1 MAISRKRIIF
11 YSLFT
16 LILAVFSVFSLAY
29 YQLRNLGEFKT
40 LAVEKLEE
48 LTRREVKIGEAEMG
62 IVRGLSIRLKDVA
75 VRSRSAE
82 EPELMARSVWVV
94 VKLLPLLDK
103 RVEVK
108 KIIVQGLSLRMV
120 RDAEGRFSL
129 GDVKK
134 WITQPAE
141 SNLFKILKAS
151 LMNQLMVED
160 GAIHFQ
166 DYFNRPPEGPLPL
179 NLEHISFSVRKNF
192 LDSPFQFTLKGE
204 IANGGSPTAFQV
216 SGAFD
221 NFSESQGF
229 TGISIN
235 GKIRVHELN
244 VSSFQPYL
252 KKVLAKTPPGSWLSL
267 DSSFSGNL
275 GGTLKSEGTLKYSS
289 NLNKNRPT
297 LRDAHVPYRGG
308 LEYKVSLNQD
318 SIYIEELKSESGP
331 FKFTAKGSLTNF
343 LSNDP
348 SVSFDLVTDSFLV
361 NKSIDYL
368 PLKFFP
374 EEYHALIQS
383 RFKNGSIKIK
393 SLKFEGSLNQ
403 LRELAQ
409 EKNRSLISS
418 ELKMKHVDWQSPLP
432 ALQNVTGTFKVNKGN
447 ATLHITKARY
457 ENQPITNVH
466 GTINN
471 FMTRPRVDLKVE
483 NEVEMSQFHET
494 LKRIFKGHPLLDSIA
509 VYDNFEG
516 TAIVRLDVKGPLDD
530 FDRLAITGRIAL
542 NNVSLNEKGFG
553 PRLENLNGNI
563 IYSHTPEAAKRTD
576 AYWIPVIK
584 FDNLSGNFSKSA
596 FSDLNGE
603 MGFSNGEPLEK
614 MSATYNL
621 ASSDLRYV
629 FSDDSE
635 DALVGLKE
643 ELDFVSGRLVLK
655 YRSQGNPAKP
665 ETEKEW
671 GKIELKNL
679 SMKYPDRL
687 MAMMDLNGNISYG
700 DGKIRLESWNGRYGD
715 SPFQLEGE
723 IDRKNI
729 KKLEY
734 ALRLNFP
741 ELVHTDLKDIPL
753 FKDFKFAGPAHVSL
767 NLNGN
772 LDSFKFEHQADL
784 TQVEYQIPGFMKKR
798 SNALNKFKAKGSVLK
813 NGGII
818 IDSWSY
824 ELGGNQ
830 VSGSAGIPDLDNPK
844 YTISVASDNFQV
856 YPSRQFFQFLDAE
869 MDGALDFKITG
880 SGNLNNLQ
888 DSKFEG
894 EMKFKELKIRPK
906 NFLSPLMVDASLIFK
921 EGRLDIRSG
930 NIKSGQS
937 GLKFSGVY
945 KRGDAPSLDLN
956 LTGERLNIDELLP
969 EPQGEETSFIDR
981 LNQSEFFA
989 KGKGEIRFDL
999 DKLDYKL
1006 FTLDQVIG
1014 SIVLKNREI
1023 EMKDLVF
1030 DSNSSVNSGGRIL
1043 IDAKGV
1049 GHFEGSVQARD
1060 METKNLFSFFGNI
1073 FENSLSGDV
1082 KTVDARLKGSGKDW
1096 KEIFRSLSGNLS
1108 LDIQS
1113 GNINLEKLKRGVR
1126 RLFSSIPQPNPLKKD
1141 AASSFKQISG
1151 DFVAKDGIFKTQN
1164 FVIETENQRT
1174 SIVGT
1179 FDLVNNQ
1186 MDTVVGIAPLAGL
1199 DRFLTQIPVVGK
1211 IITGGDE
1218 KSILK
1223 AYYTVKGD
1231 FNNPEITL
1239 TPFTSL
1245 GKRVMGIFQA
1255 ILQAPQELLAPITDN
1270 LPKATQLP
1278 SATPADD

>member
-1 MAISRKRIIF
+1 MAISRKRVIF

-16 LILAVFSVFSLAY
+16 LILVVFSVFSLAY
-29 YQLRNLGEFKT
+29 YQLRNLGEFKA
-40 LAVEKLEE
+40 LAIEKLEE
-48 LTRREVKIGEAEMG
+48 LTQRKVKIGEVEVD

-75 VRSRSAE
+75 VRSRRAE
-82 EPELMARSVWVV
+82 EPELTARSVWVV
-94 VKLLPLLDK
+94 VQLLPLLDK

-120 RDAEGRFSL
+120 RDAKGRFSL

-134 WITQPAE
+134 WIIRPAE
-141 SNLFKILKAS
+141 SNLFKILKVS

-166 DYFNRPPEGPLPL
+166 DYFNRSPEDPLPL
-179 NLEHISFSVRKNF
+179 NLEHISFSVRKSL

-204 IANGGSPTAFQV
+204 IPNEGSPTAFQV

-221 NFSESQGF
+221 NFSENQGF

-235 GKIRVHELN
+235 GKVRVHELN

-252 KKVLAKTPPGSWLSL
+252 KKVLAKTPQDSWLSL

-275 GGTLKSEGTLKYSS
+275 GGALKSEGTLKYS
-289 NLNKNRPT
+289 LNKNRAT
-297 LRDAHVPYRGG
+297 LSDARVPYRGG
-308 LEYKVSLNQD
+308 LEYKISLNQD
-318 SIYIEELKSESGP
+318 SIYIEELKSESSP
-331 FKFTAKGSLTNF
+331 FKFTAKGSLKNF
-343 LSNDP
+343 LSSDP
-348 SVSFDLVTDSFLV
+348 SVSFDLVTDSFLI

-374 EEYHALIQS
+374 EEYHALVQS

-393 SLKFEGSLNQ
+393 SLKFEGSLDQ

-409 EKNRSLISS
+409 KKNRGLISS
-418 ELKMKHVDWQSPLP
+418 ELEMKHVDWQAPLP

-466 GTINN
+466 GTIND
-471 FMTRPRVDLKVE
+471 FLTRPMGDLKVE

-516 TAIVRLDVKGPLDD
+516 TAKVRLNVKGPLDD
-530 FDRLAITGRIAL
+530 FDRLAITGRIGL
-542 NNVSLNEKGFG
+542 KNVSLNEEGFG
-553 PRLENLNGNI
+553 PRLENLSGNI
-563 IYSHTPEAAKRTD
+563 IYSHTPEAAKRKD

-584 FDNLSGNFSKSA
+584 YDNLSGNFSKSS
-596 FSDLNGE
+596 FSDINGE

-614 MSATYNL
+614 MSATYKL
-621 ASSDLRYV
+621 ASSDLHYIL
-629 FSDDSE
+629 SEDSE
-635 DALVGLKE
+635 DALVGLIE
-643 ELDFVSGRLVLK
+643 GLDFISGRLVLK
-655 YRSQGNPAKP
+655 YRSQGNPTKP

-687 MAMMDLNGNISYG
+687 MAMMDLNGNLSYG
-700 DGKIRLESWNGRYGD
+700 DGKIRLENWNGRYGD

-723 IDRKNI
+723 IDCKNI

-734 ALRLNFP
+734 ALRLNFS

-753 FKDFKFAGPAHVSL
+753 FKDFKFTGPAHVSL

-784 TQVEYQIPGFMKKR
+784 ARVGYQIPGFMEKQP
-798 SNALNKFKAKGSVLK
+798 NALNKLKAKGSVLK
-813 NGGII
+813 NGGLI

-830 VSGSAGIPDLDNPK
+830 ISGTAGIPDLDNPEF
-844 YTISVASDNFQV
+844 TINMASDNFQI
-856 YPSRQFFQFLDAE
+856 YPSRQFFRFLDAE
-869 MDGALDFKITG
+869 MDGTTDFKITG

-888 DSKFEG
+888 NSKFEG
-894 EMKFKELKIRPK
+894 EMKLKGLKIRLK
-906 NFLSPLMVDASLIFK
+906 NLLSSLTVDASLRFK
-921 EGRLDIRSG
+921 ENRLDIRSG
-930 NIKSGQS
+930 NIKSDQS
-937 GLKFSGVY
+937 EVKFSGVY
-945 KRGDAPSLDLN
+945 KRGDVPSLNLN
-956 LTGERLNIDELLP
+956 LTGGRLNIDEFLP
-969 EPQGEETSFIDR
+969 EPQGEETSLMDR

-989 KGKGEIRFDL
+989 KGKGEIRFNL

-1006 FTLDQVIG
+1006 FALDHVAG
-1014 SIVLKNREI
+1014 SIVLNNRGI

-1030 DSNSSVNSGGRIL
+1030 DSNPSINSGGRIL

-1049 GHFEGSVQARD
+1049 GHFEGSVQARN
-1060 METKNLFSFFGNI
+1060 METKNLFSFFGDI
-1073 FENSLSGDV
+1073 FENGLSGNV
-1082 KTVDARLKGSGKDW
+1082 KTVDALLKGSGKDW
-1096 KEIFRSLSGNLS
+1096 PEILRSLSGNLS

-1113 GNINLEKLKRGVR
+1113 GSIDMEKLKRGVR
-1126 RLFSSIPQPNPLKKD
+1126 RLFSAIPQPNLLEKD
-1141 AASSFKQISG
+1141 ASFPFKHISG
-1151 DFVAKDGIFKTQN
+1151 DFVAKDGVFETQN
-1164 FVIETENQRT
+1164 FVIETENRRT

-1199 DRFLTQIPVVGK
+1199 DRFLTQIPVVGT

-1223 AYYTVKGD
+1223 TYYTVKGD
-1231 FNNPEITL
+1231 FNDPDITV

-1245 GKRVMGIFQA
+1245 GKRVIGILQA

-1270 LPKATQLP
+1270 LPGATQSP
-1278 SATPADD
+1278 TPADN

>member
-48 LTRREVKIGEAEMG
+48 LTRREVKIGEAEMD

-166 DYFNRPPEGPLPL
+166 DYFNRPPEDPLPL

-629 FSDDSE
+629 LSDDSE

-687 MAMMDLNGNISYG
+687 MAMMDLNGNITYG

-784 TQVEYQIPGFMKKR
+784 TQVEYQILGFMKKR

>member
-48 LTRREVKIGEAEMG
+48 LTRREVKIGEAEMD

-166 DYFNRPPEGPLPL
+166 DYFNRPPEDPLPL

-252 KKVLAKTPPGSWLSL
+252 KKVLAKTPPDSWLSL

-275 GGTLKSEGTLKYSS
+275 GGALKSEGTLKYSS

-563 IYSHTPEAAKRTD
+563 IYSHTPEAAKRRD

-629 FSDDSE
+629 LSDDSE

>member
-48 LTRREVKIGEAEMG
+48 LTRREVKIGEAEMD

-166 DYFNRPPEGPLPL
+166 DYFNRPPEDPLPL

-530 FDRLAITGRIAL
+530 FDRLAITGRMAL

-784 TQVEYQIPGFMKKR
+784 TQVEYQILGFMKKR

-1060 METKNLFSFFGNI
+1060 METKNLFSFFGDI

>member
-1 MAISRKRIIF
+1 
-11 YSLFT
+11 
-16 LILAVFSVFSLAY
+16 
-29 YQLRNLGEFKT
+29 
-40 LAVEKLEE
+40 
-48 LTRREVKIGEAEMG
+48 
-62 IVRGLSIRLKDVA
+62 
-75 VRSRSAE
+75 
-82 EPELMARSVWVV
+82 
-94 VKLLPLLDK
+94 
-103 RVEVK
+103 
-108 KIIVQGLSLRMV
+108 
-120 RDAEGRFSL
+120 
-129 GDVKK
+129 
-134 WITQPAE
+134 
-141 SNLFKILKAS
+141 
-151 LMNQLMVED
+151 MNQLMVED

-530 FDRLAITGRIAL
+530 FDRLAITGRMAL

-687 MAMMDLNGNISYG
+687 MAMMDLNGNITYG

-784 TQVEYQIPGFMKKR
+784 TQVEYQILGFMKKR

-1164 FVIETENQRT
+1164 FVIETENRRT

-1223 AYYTVKGD
+1223 TYYTVKGD

>member
-48 LTRREVKIGEAEMG
+48 LTRREVKIGEAEMD
-62 IVRGLSIRLKDVA
+62 IVRGLSIRLQDVA

-166 DYFNRPPEGPLPL
+166 DYFNRPPEDPLPL

-530 FDRLAITGRIAL
+530 FDRLAITGRMAL

-563 IYSHTPEAAKRTD
+563 IYSHTPEAAKRRD

-629 FSDDSE
+629 LSDDSE

-687 MAMMDLNGNISYG
+687 MAMMDLNGNITYG

-1223 AYYTVKGD
+1223 NYYTVKGD

>member
-48 LTRREVKIGEAEMG
+48 LTRREVKIGEAEMD

-563 IYSHTPEAAKRTD
+563 IYSHTPEAAKRRD

-629 FSDDSE
+629 LSDDSE

-784 TQVEYQIPGFMKKR
+784 TQVEYQILGFMKKR

-1186 MDTVVGIAPLAGL
+1186 MDTVVGIAPLARL
-1199 DRFLTQIPVVGK
+1199 DRFLTQIPIVGK

-1223 AYYTVKGD
+1223 TYYTVKGD

>member
-48 LTRREVKIGEAEMG
+48 LTRREVKIGEAEMD

-166 DYFNRPPEGPLPL
+166 DYFNRPPEDPLPL

-530 FDRLAITGRIAL
+530 FDRLAITGRMAL

-563 IYSHTPEAAKRTD
+563 IYSHTPEAAKRRD

-584 FDNLSGNFSKSA
+584 FNNLSGNFSKSA

-784 TQVEYQIPGFMKKR
+784 TQVEYQILGFMKKR

>member
-48 LTRREVKIGEAEMG
+48 LTRREVKIGEAEMD
-62 IVRGLSIRLKDVA
+62 IVRGLSIRLQDVA

-166 DYFNRPPEGPLPL
+166 DYFNRPPEDPLPL

-229 TGISIN
+229 AGISIN

-629 FSDDSE
+629 LSDDSE
-635 DALVGLKE
+635 DALAGLKE
-643 ELDFVSGRLVLK
+643 DLDFVSGRLVLK

-784 TQVEYQIPGFMKKR
+784 TQVEYQILGFMKKR

-1096 KEIFRSLSGNLS
+1096 KEILRSLSGNLS

>member
-48 LTRREVKIGEAEMG
+48 LTRREVKIGEAEMD
-62 IVRGLSIRLKDVA
+62 IVRGLSIRLQDVA

-166 DYFNRPPEGPLPL
+166 DYFNRPPEDPLPL

-563 IYSHTPEAAKRTD
+563 IYSHTPEAAKRRD

-687 MAMMDLNGNISYG
+687 MAMMDLNGNITYG

-784 TQVEYQIPGFMKKR
+784 TQVEYQILGFMKKR

-1030 DSNSSVNSGGRIL
+1030 DSNSSVNSGGRLL

-1060 METKNLFSFFGNI
+1060 METKNLFSFFGDI

>member
-48 LTRREVKIGEAEMG
+48 LTRREVKIGEAEMD
-62 IVRGLSIRLKDVA
+62 IVRGLSIRLQDVA

-166 DYFNRPPEGPLPL
+166 DYFNRPPEDPLPL

-229 TGISIN
+229 AGISIN

-687 MAMMDLNGNISYG
+687 MAMMDLNGNITYG

-1006 FTLDQVIG
+1006 FTLDKVVG

-1060 METKNLFSFFGNI
+1060 METKNLFSFFGDI

>member
-48 LTRREVKIGEAEMG
+48 LTRREVKIGEAEMD
-62 IVRGLSIRLKDVA
+62 IVRGLSIRLQDVA

-166 DYFNRPPEGPLPL
+166 DYFNRPPEDPLPL

-530 FDRLAITGRIAL
+530 FDRLAITGRMAL

-629 FSDDSE
+629 LSDDSE

-869 MDGALDFKITG
+869 MDGAVDFKITG

-1096 KEIFRSLSGNLS
+1096 KEIFRSLSGNLF

-1141 AASSFKQISG
+1141 AASSFKHISG

-1164 FVIETENQRT
+1164 FVIETENRRT

>member
-1 MAISRKRIIF
+1 MTISRKRIIF

-48 LTRREVKIGEAEMG
+48 LTRREVKIGEAEMD

-166 DYFNRPPEGPLPL
+166 DYFNRPPEDPLPL

-530 FDRLAITGRIAL
+530 FDRLAITGRMAL

-563 IYSHTPEAAKRTD
+563 IYSHAPEAAKRRD

-584 FDNLSGNFSKSA
+584 FNNLSGNFSKSA

-784 TQVEYQIPGFMKKR
+784 TQVEYQILGFMKKR

-1006 FTLDQVIG
+1006 FTLDKVVG

-1060 METKNLFSFFGNI
+1060 METKNLFSFFGDI

-1164 FVIETENQRT
+1164 FVIETENRRT

>member
-48 LTRREVKIGEAEMG
+48 LTRREVKIGEAEMD
-62 IVRGLSIRLKDVA
+62 IVRGLSIRLQDVA

-166 DYFNRPPEGPLPL
+166 DYFNRPPEDPLPL

-563 IYSHTPEAAKRTD
+563 IYSHTPEAAKRRD

-629 FSDDSE
+629 LSDDSE

-687 MAMMDLNGNISYG
+687 MAMMDLNGNITYG

>member
-29 YQLRNLGEFKT
+29 YQLRNLGEFKA

-48 LTRREVKIGEAEMG
+48 LTRREVKIGEAEMD

-166 DYFNRPPEGPLPL
+166 DYFNRPPEDPLPL
-179 NLEHISFSVRKNF
+179 NLEHISFSVRKNL

-204 IANGGSPTAFQV
+204 IPNGGSPTTFQV
-216 SGAFD
+216 SGTFD
-221 NFSESQGF
+221 NFSENQGF

-235 GKIRVHELN
+235 GKAWVHELN

-252 KKVLAKTPPGSWLSL
+252 KKVLAKTHQDSWLSL

-275 GGTLKSEGTLKYSS
+275 GGALKSEGTLKYSS
-289 NLNKNRPT
+289 NLNKNRAT
-297 LRDAHVPYRGG
+297 LRDARVPHRGE

-318 SIYIEELKSESGP
+318 SIYIEELKSELGP
-331 FKFTAKGSLTNF
+331 FKFTAKGALKNF
-343 LSNDP
+343 FSDDP
-348 SVSFDLVTDSFLV
+348 SVSIDLVTDSFLV

-374 EEYHALIQS
+374 EEYHALVQS

-393 SLKFEGSLNQ
+393 SLKFEGSLDQ

-409 EKNRSLISS
+409 KKNRGLISS
-418 ELKMKHVDWQSPLP
+418 ELEMKHVDWQAPLP

-471 FMTRPRVDLKVE
+471 FMTRPTADLKVE
-483 NEVEMSQFHET
+483 NEVEMSQFHGT
-494 LKRIFKGHPLLDSIA
+494 LKRVFKGNPLLDSIA

-516 TAIVRLDVKGPLDD
+516 TAKVRLNVKGPLDD
-530 FDRLAITGRIAL
+530 FDRLAITGNIGL
-542 NNVSLNEKGFG
+542 ENVSYDEKGFG
-553 PRLENLNGNI
+553 LRVENLNGKI
-563 IYSHTPEAAKRTD
+563 IYSHTPEAAKRKD

-584 FDNLSGNFSKSA
+584 FYNLSGNFSKSS
-596 FSDLNGE
+596 FSDINGE

-614 MSATYNL
+614 MSATYKL

-629 FSDDSE
+629 LSDDSD

-643 ELDFVSGRLVLK
+643 GLGFISGILVLK
-655 YRSQGNPAKP
+655 NRSQGNPAKP

-869 MDGALDFKITG
+869 MDGAVDFKITG

-1164 FVIETENQRT
+1164 FVIETENRRT

-1223 AYYTVKGD
+1223 TYYTVKGD
-1231 FNNPEITL
+1231 FKDPEVTL
-1239 TPFTSL
+1239 TTFTSL
-1245 GKRVMGIFQA
+1245 EKRVMGIFQA
-1255 ILQAPQELLAPITDN
+1255 ILQTPQAILAPITDN
-1270 LPKATQLP
+1270 LPEATQSSP
-1278 SATPADD
+1278 EVPAEN

>member
-48 LTRREVKIGEAEMG
+48 LTRREVKIGEAEMD

-166 DYFNRPPEGPLPL
+166 DYFNRPPEDPLPL

-530 FDRLAITGRIAL
+530 FDRLAITGRMAL

-563 IYSHTPEAAKRTD
+563 IYSHTPEAAKRRD

-629 FSDDSE
+629 LSDDSE

>member
-48 LTRREVKIGEAEMG
+48 LTRREVKIGEAEMD

-166 DYFNRPPEGPLPL
+166 DYFNRPPEDPLPL

-530 FDRLAITGRIAL
+530 FDRLAITGRMAL

-563 IYSHTPEAAKRTD
+563 IYSHTPEAAKRRD

>member
-1 MAISRKRIIF
+1 
-11 YSLFT
+11 
-16 LILAVFSVFSLAY
+16 
-29 YQLRNLGEFKT
+29 
-40 LAVEKLEE
+40 
-48 LTRREVKIGEAEMG
+48 
-62 IVRGLSIRLKDVA
+62 
-75 VRSRSAE
+75 
-82 EPELMARSVWVV
+82 
-94 VKLLPLLDK
+94 
-103 RVEVK
+103 
-108 KIIVQGLSLRMV
+108 
-120 RDAEGRFSL
+120 
-129 GDVKK
+129 
-134 WITQPAE
+134 
-141 SNLFKILKAS
+141 
-151 LMNQLMVED
+151 
-160 GAIHFQ
+160 
-166 DYFNRPPEGPLPL
+166 
-179 NLEHISFSVRKNF
+179 
-192 LDSPFQFTLKGE
+192 
-204 IANGGSPTAFQV
+204 
-216 SGAFD
+216 
-221 NFSESQGF
+221 
-229 TGISIN
+229 
-235 GKIRVHELN
+235 
-244 VSSFQPYL
+244 
-252 KKVLAKTPPGSWLSL
+252 
-267 DSSFSGNL
+267 
-275 GGTLKSEGTLKYSS
+275 
-289 NLNKNRPT
+289 
-297 LRDAHVPYRGG
+297 
-308 LEYKVSLNQD
+308 
-318 SIYIEELKSESGP
+318 
-331 FKFTAKGSLTNF
+331 
-343 LSNDP
+343 
-348 SVSFDLVTDSFLV
+348 
-361 NKSIDYL
+361 
-368 PLKFFP
+368 
-374 EEYHALIQS
+374 
-383 RFKNGSIKIK
+383 
-393 SLKFEGSLNQ
+393 
-403 LRELAQ
+403 
-409 EKNRSLISS
+409 
-418 ELKMKHVDWQSPLP
+418 
-432 ALQNVTGTFKVNKGN
+432 
-447 ATLHITKARY
+447 
-457 ENQPITNVH
+457 
-466 GTINN
+466 
-471 FMTRPRVDLKVE
+471 
-483 NEVEMSQFHET
+483 
-494 LKRIFKGHPLLDSIA
+494 
-509 VYDNFEG
+509 
-516 TAIVRLDVKGPLDD
+516 
-530 FDRLAITGRIAL
+530 
-542 NNVSLNEKGFG
+542 
-553 PRLENLNGNI
+553 
-563 IYSHTPEAAKRTD
+563 
-576 AYWIPVIK
+576 
-584 FDNLSGNFSKSA
+584 
-596 FSDLNGE
+596 
-603 MGFSNGEPLEK
+603 
-614 MSATYNL
+614 
-621 ASSDLRYV
+621 
-629 FSDDSE
+629 
-635 DALVGLKE
+635 
-643 ELDFVSGRLVLK
+643 
-655 YRSQGNPAKP
+655 
-665 ETEKEW
+665 
-671 GKIELKNL
+671 
-679 SMKYPDRL
+679 MKYPDRL
-687 MAMMDLNGNISYG
+687 MAMMDLNGNLSYG

-753 FKDFKFAGPAHVSL
+753 FRDFKFAGPAHVSL

-869 MDGALDFKITG
+869 MDGAVDFKITG

-1060 METKNLFSFFGNI
+1060 METKNLFSFFGDI
-1073 FENSLSGDV
+1073 FENGLSGNV
-1082 KTVDARLKGSGKDW
+1082 KTVYALLKGSGKDW